1 MNKGDLISRVQ
12 EGVGLT
18 KTQASEA
25 VNAVIGAIGDSLKDG
40 DKVSLIGF
48 GTFSVAHRAERQ
60 GRNPATGQAITIAA
74 KNNVKFKAG
83 KELTESV
90 N

>member
-1 MNKGDLISRVQ
+1 MNKGDLVTKVQ
-12 EGVGLT
+12 ESAGLT
-18 KTQASEA
+18 KTQASSA
-25 VNAVIGAIGDSLKDG
+25 VAAVLDSISDTLKDG
-40 DKVSLIGF
+40 KKVSLIGF

-60 GRNPATGQAITIAA
+60 GRNPATGETITIAA